1 MKKRAQTATEYLI
14 ILAVV
19 IIIAL
24 VVIGVLGGIPGIG
37 SGIRS
42 SADSTYWRTSSI
54 GISSIV
60 ASPGQDNALVNI
72 TLRNNFPDSIRI
84 INVTLQESGSDV
96 GFNDTASRIL
106 PISGSATW
114 GVEVPISG
122 TPEPGES
129 FTYIVKIT
137 YEDIRSGARYEFPP
151 GAERSIGG
159 AYTS

>member
-54 GISSIV
+54 GISNIV
-60 ASPGQDNALVNI
+60 ASPDPGTASVNI
-72 TLRNNFPDSIRI
+72 TLRNNFADSIRI
-84 INVTLQESGSDV
+84 VNVTLEESGPSV
-96 GFNDTASRIL
+96 GFNATSRIL

-114 GVEVPISG
+114 GVDVPISG
-122 TPEPGES
+122 EPQPGES
-129 FTYIVKIT
+129 FSYTVKIT

-151 GAERSIGG
+151 GSERSIGG
-159 AYTS
+159 VYTS